1 MSILKVGPIQQ
12 PKRPNPYD
20 LIKDQAKKMK
30 PGEFFEIAGILTT
43 ASANSIRATLSY
55 LSKKQGFKVATK
67 KVGTRMI
74 VEKLSS

>member
-20 LIKDQAKKMK
+20 LMKDQAKKMK
-30 PGEFFEIAGILTT
+30 PGEFFEITGILTSE
-43 ASANSIRATLSY
+43 SAKSIRSTLCY
-55 LSKKQGFKVATK
+55 FSKKQGFKVATK